1 MELIDTSK
9 SGQQNKLGNAEL
21 KATTAAVF
29 LTEAKDQ
36 FPGSQSQ
43 A

>member
-1 MELIDTSK
+1 MEVTGTSR
-9 SGQQNKLGNAEL
+9 SSQQNKLGNAEL
-21 KATTAAVF
+21 KAMVAGA
-29 LTEAKDQ
+29 LLAEGKDQ